1 MAFSENLHMGRFQEI
16 WRKLERTAA
25 RLNAR
30 WGRPAQHL
38 LRWGIPI
45 LLLAFLGYSL
55 TRLGWGQILNAR
67 PTALIFYIV
76 VLLPFFVQPIADF
89 VIYRDLLGVGRALPL
104 VVLFRKRYMNSI
116 MLDYSGEVYF
126 FFWAKKKLNLRKG
139 LLLHAVKDSN
149 ILSASAG
156 LAVVLLM
163 LLAFV
168 ATGAAKLPALGFG
181 GMWTAIVICSL
192 PLVLGLALFVGGRRV
207 TALSRGDIATVFGIH
222 FARSIIQLSLEFAV
236 WWFSGA
242 LPSAVTCFQFVALR
256 LLVTRLPLV
265 PNKELVFIGVGL
277 AVAGAMDVSTP
288 KVAAVLVLMTAVGL
302 LQDLVLVGL
311 PWLVEQ
317 FAVRRDTD
325 QTAS

>member
-1 MAFSENLHMGRFQEI
+1 MGMLLQI
-16 WRKLERTAA
+16 WRGLESTAV

-30 WGRPAQHL
+30 WGKPAQHL

-67 PTALIFYIV
+67 PIAIGFYFV
-76 VLLPFFVQPIADF
+76 VLLPFFVQPITDLI
-89 VIYRDLLGVGRALPL
+89 IYRNLLGVGRALPL

-116 MLDYSGEVYF
+116 MLDYSGEVFF

-149 ILSASAG
+149 VLSASAG

-163 LLAFV
+163 LLAFM

-181 GMWTAIVICSL
+181 GMWSAVFICSL
-192 PLVLGLALFVGGRRV
+192 PLILGLGLFVGGRKV
-207 TALSRGDIATVFGIH
+207 TTLSRGEIATTFGFH
-222 FARSIIQLSLEFAV
+222 FARSVIQLSLEFTI
-236 WWFSGA
+236 WWLSGA
-242 LPSAVTCFQFVALR
+242 LPSAVMCFQFVALR

-277 AVAGAMDVSTP
+277 AAAGAMDVSTP

-302 LQDLVLVGL
+302 LQDFVLVGL
-311 PWLVEQ
+311 PWLLEQ
-317 FAVRRDTD
+317 FQLRRNAD